1 MIRGARQILL
11 DTIHKKTLSMM
22 RNQKD
27 LVFRHLVL
35 LVVLLEL
42 YHKLNHLELGNM
54 AQFQKTLIYQML
66 KIHNNL
72 LLEKWDYREKIC
84 QIRRR
89 VMKVAVSRA
98 TQYLIFR
105 DKKQK
110 VLEKVGQEKDQL
122 LFKMSLKMKLIM
134 PMKK

>member
-1 MIRGARQILL
+1 
-11 DTIHKKTLSMM
+11 
-22 RNQKD
+22 
-27 LVFRHLVL
+27 
-35 LVVLLEL
+35 
-42 YHKLNHLELGNM
+42 M

-84 QIRRR
+84 QIRLR